1 MTTAIITGA
10 AGGVGGATAAALHR
24 RGYHVALLDRDGD
37 RARDRA
43 DALDPSGSTAL
54 GLAADVGDSECV
66 TTAVRTAADRLGPV
80 GLVVNGAG
88 VPMSAVPFEHVSAE
102 EWSRSYQVN
111 VMGIVHTTAAAL
123 PALRAAGGGCVVN
136 VTSVAG
142 ARSRAGLSAYC
153 AAKAAADSLTRTMAL
168 ELAPDG
174 IRVNAIA
181 PGSLDT
187 PMFSRFLR
195 PGETMDQAMER
206 YLPQIPLGRLGSP
219 QEIAD
224 AIVWIAS
231 AEASFVTGQVLT
243 ADGGRAI

>member
-1 MTTAIITGA
+1 MTSAIVTGA
-10 AGGVGGATAAALHR
+10 AGGVGSATAAVLHA
-24 RGYHVALLDRDGD
+24 RGHRVALLDRDGD
-37 RARDRA
+37 RARDNA
-43 DALDPSGSTAL
+43 LALDPNGTTAL
-54 GLAADVGDSECV
+54 GLAADVTDPRSV
-66 TTAVRTAADRLGPV
+66 AAAVNGARGRLGPA
-80 GLVVNGAG
+80 GLVVNAAG
-88 VPMSAVPFEHVSAE
+88 VPMAAVPFEEVPADA
-102 EWSRSYQVN
+102 WSLAWSVN
-111 VMGIVHTTAAAL
+111 VLGIVNTTAAAL
-123 PALRAAGGGCVVN
+123 PGLRDTGGCVVN

-142 ARSRAGLSAYC
+142 ARARAGLSAYC

-219 QEIAD
+219 REIAD

-231 AEASFVTGQVLT
+231 AEASFVTGQILT
-243 ADGGRAI
+243 ADGGRSV